1 MDLGRYRHLV
11 QFYGSQDG
19 TLIRNVAD
27 FIDEG
32 LQLGESVLAIATP
45 EHCDAVLAA
54 LSNRRGLHMRS
65 RQLVVLDAQAT
76 LDQLMPDGALDW
88 RRFEQIAGGMIRSL
102 RRANPRGGLRAYG
115 EMVGMLWSDG
125 QIEAAVQLEK
135 FWNALLGSTEFT
147 LFCGY
152 AIDVA
157 SEEFQSEHVREVV
170 RAHTH
175 VIPSSAA

>member
-32 LQLGESVLAIATP
+32 LQLGESVLAIA
-45 EHCDAVLAA
+45 
-54 LSNRRGLHMRS
+54 
-65 RQLVVLDAQAT
+65 QAT

-88 RRFEQIAGGMIRSL
+88 RRFEQVAGEMVRSL